1 MKVLEELGQGKS
13 LEDFPEIDNK
23 NEDWKY
29 ISIPKDLNSFTT
41 SQGSNQGSSSEEID
55 VLIHDEGIEII
66 NENKSFQIEDVF
78 EVNTPFIEDY
88 SKRPID
94 RFVFQQKEKVTSGIV
109 INFIESSETPL
120 RVEIQSSGLNVPYIG
135 LFANKNISS
144 SIELIHSDALSG
156 TSFPM
161 IDSKISNDSH
171 ISLYIKHDSSQE
183 SELITSFYSQ
193 IGKDSSLDVKCASF
207 GSSLSRIRFDIDL
220 DGIGSSFNIEGVYF
234 ADKERLI
241 DYRVFVNH
249 NVKNTSSNMLLKGAL
264 VDESSSVFTGTIH
277 IAEGAEKTVSH
288 QINRNLVLNDKAKA
302 HSVPNLEILC
312 DDVICGHGSSVG
324 PIDDELFHY
333 VMSRGIPRLE
343 AEKLLIRGFFNEV
356 LNKDKW
362 ESHREEIANKIKSR
376 YEKSLESKV

>member
-1 MKVLEELGQGKS
+1 MKVLEELGHGKS
-13 LEDFPEIDNK
+13 LEDFPEIDSR

-29 ISIPKDLNSFTT
+29 TRIPKDLNSFNT
-41 SQGSNQGSSSEEID
+41 SKGSKNTSSSEAVD
-55 VLIHDEGIEII
+55 VLVHDEGIEII
-66 NENKSFQIEDVF
+66 NKNKSFHIEDIT
-78 EVNTPFIEDY
+78 EVSNPIIDDY
-88 SKRPID
+88 SNRPID
-94 RFVFQQKEKVTSGIV
+94 RFVFQQKENITSGI
-109 INFIESSETPL
+109 IIKAIESSETPL

-135 LFANKNISS
+135 LLADRNISS
-144 SIELIHSDALSG
+144 SIDLIHSGALSG

-161 IDSKISNDSH
+161 IDSKISSDSH
-171 ISLYIKHDSSQE
+171 ISLYIKHDSPKESQ
-183 SELITSFYSQ
+183 LITSFYSQ
-193 IGKDSSLDVKCASF
+193 IGKDSSLDIKCATF
-207 GSSLSRIRFDIDL
+207 GSSISRIRFDIDL
-220 DGIGSSFNIEGVYF
+220 DGVGSSFNIDGVYF
-234 ADKERLI
+234 GDQEGLI

-362 ESHREEIANKIKSR
+362 ESHREEIANKIKMK
-376 YEKSLESKV
+376 YEKSIESKA